1 MKTNI
6 NNDIDKVVED
16 VIEEIQ
22 IKTTPSK
29 KRQIKNR
36 IIFVI
41 NFIIIFWS
49 FIKCCNN
56 KNNNVEQPNK

>member
-49 FIKCCNN
+49 FIEYNYTIIITHKFL
-56 KNNNVEQPNK
+56 